1 MIRPPT
7 SASLTY
13 ALFPCT
19 ALFRSPIAGLYQ
31 DFDRGRMAEKA
42 GRAGGEAIGPGLE
55 DHDKFAH
62 LGRRQQAAV
71 AQQVE
76 RRAKTADHRGGLGRL
91 AVELVA
97 VLPRVVW
104 GTHLAGVDVGGR

>member
-1 MIRPPT
+1 
-7 SASLTY
+7 
-13 ALFPCT
+13 
-19 ALFRSPIAGLYQ
+19 
-31 DFDRGRMAEKA
+31 MAEKA

-55 DHDKFAH
+55 DDDKVAH

-97 VLPRVVW
+97 DRQRVVAAD
-104 GTHLAGVDVGGR
+104 HLAEVAGGGELRSEERRVGKACGSTCRSRWSPYL